1 MIKDAVSS
9 STVYAVPSRLPSLLV
24 VAVSGDRIAY
34 QSPWLLSASR
44 EAKILLAL
52 VLLYLPI

>member
-1 MIKDAVSS
+1 MIEDAVSS

-24 VAVSGDRIAY
+24 VAVSADRIAF

-44 EAKILLAL
+44 EAKNLLAL
-52 VLLYLPI
+52 FLLYLPL